1 MESTPTDR
9 ETTACGF
16 PVLPGAQ
23 RTGQDG
29 GLAPEVPPRPAAAP
43 QDQERVYFVIGQW
56 RGGGD
61 VDIWHVEEAPA
72 DPGERSDRCDEHR
85 EAADD
90 AFGSVEI
97 VYATSPEAA
106 AERARREARA
116 TSERIH
122 READRP

>member
-1 MESTPTDR
+1 MEPTSADR
-9 ETTACGF
+9 ETIARSF
-16 PVLPGAQ
+16 PA
-23 RTGQDG
+23 RATR
-29 GLAPEVPPRPAAAP
+29 PRPAAAP
-43 QDQERVYFVIGQW
+43 QEQERAYFVIGQW

-61 VDIWHVEEAPA
+61 VDIWHVEEVPA
-72 DPGERSDRCDEHR
+72 DPGERTDRGDKHR
-85 EAADD
+85 EDADD
-90 AFGSVEI
+90 AFASVEI